1 MTARIA
7 ANQTVEEAI
16 KYHITPKFVVC
27 SYICQKRFVSDSATR
42 GDMPLRTSRKNNIAI
57 LASKVVATG

>member
-1 MTARIA
+1 MIGSGISYS
-7 ANQTVEEAI
+7 NELQFQ
-16 KYHITPKFVVC
+16 FVVC

>member
-16 KYHITPKFVVC
+16 KYHITPK
-27 SYICQKRFVSDSATR
+27 KRFVSDSATR